1 MTEVRT
7 GNRKRDLAPFFSMV
21 LLIVLF
27 TAITPRFISV
37 SNIMTIS
44 KQVSINGILGIAMF
58 LIVLTGGIDISMG
71 STLSLLCV
79 LTGFLE
85 SRSIPFLMILFIV
98 LLAGAI
104 VGYLKGLLVTKIK
117 LPDLIVTLAAKNLIR
132 GIALMFSVETY
143 IITSPIMTSLGA
155 GQIFGILPNPF
166 MCFILVAVVI
176 AVVLSRTRLGRRI
189 YAVGGNSDAAMQA
202 GIHVGRTKRN
212 AYMLS
217 GMLVAIAAVLY
228 SSIYQNILASK
239 IGGDTENTLLAIVL
253 LGGATM
259 SGGYGT
265 ILGIVFGAFTM
276 AILNNGMILAR
287 STDYWVTALTGI
299 LILASMLVQY
309 LQNEGIFKKKRSG
322 GALNK

>member
-1 MTEVRT
+1 MKSNHRSRT
-7 GNRKRDLAPFFSMV
+7 VAPFVSMV
-21 LLIVLF
+21 LLIILF
-27 TAITPRFISV
+27 TAITPRFIAV
-37 SNIMTIS
+37 SNVLTIS
-44 KQVSINGILGIAMF
+44 RQVSINGILGIAMF

-85 SRSIPFLMILFIV
+85 SRSVPFLLIAVIV
-98 LLAGAI
+98 IAAGAA
-104 VGYLKGLLVTKIK
+104 VGYLKGLLVTKIN

-143 IITSPIMTSLGA
+143 IITSPVMLSIGK
-155 GQIFGILPNPF
+155 GQIFGFLPIPFVCFAAVAAIVALILT
-166 MCFILVAVVI
+166 
-176 AVVLSRTRLGRRI
+176 RTRFGRRI
-189 YAVGGNSDAAMQA
+189 YAVGGNSDAATQA

-212 AYMLS
+212 VYVFS
-217 GMLVAIAAVLY
+217 GMLVASAAILY

-259 SGGYGT
+259 SGGYGAV
-265 ILGIVFGAFTM
+265 LGIVFGAFTM

-299 LILASMLVQY
+299 LILAAMLIQFI
-309 LQNEGIFKKKRSG
+309 QNSGIFKKKKFG
-322 GALNK
+322 GVPNK

>member
-1 MTEVRT
+1 MKNNKLTK
-7 GNRKRDLAPFFSMV
+7 NLAPFISMV

-27 TAITPRFISV
+27 TAITPRFIAF
-37 SNIMTIS
+37 SNVKTLC

-85 SRSIPFLMILFIV
+85 SKNLPFLVIFIV
-98 LLAGAI
+98 VLIGGAA

-143 IITSPIMTSLGA
+143 IITSPIMLTLGA
-155 GQIFGILPNPF
+155 GQVFGVIPAPF
-166 MCFILVAVVI
+166 ICFVIVAIVVAVI
-176 AVVLSRTRLGRRI
+176 LAKTRLGRRI
-189 YAVGGNSDAAMQA
+189 YAVGGNSDAATQA
-202 GIHVGRTKRN
+202 GINVGKTKRN
-212 AYMLS
+212 VYVFS
-217 GMLVAIAAVLY
+217 GILVAVAAVLY

-253 LGGATM
+253 LGGASM
-259 SGGYGT
+259 SGGYGAV
-265 ILGIVFGAFTM
+265 LGIVFGAFSM

-309 LQNEGIFKKKRSG
+309 IQKSGIFKKKKFG
-322 GALNK
+322 GVLNK

>member
-1 MTEVRT
+1 MKSNHRSRT
-7 GNRKRDLAPFFSMV
+7 VAPFVSMV
-21 LLIVLF
+21 LLIILF
-27 TAITPRFISV
+27 TAITPRFIAV
-37 SNIMTIS
+37 SNVLTIS
-44 KQVSINGILGIAMF
+44 RQVSINGILGIAMF

-85 SRSIPFLMILFIV
+85 SRSVPFLLIAVIV
-98 LLAGAI
+98 IAAGAA
-104 VGYLKGLLVTKIK
+104 VGYLKGLLVTKIN

-143 IITSPIMTSLGA
+143 IITSPVMLSIGK
-155 GQIFGILPNPF
+155 GQIFGFLPIPF
-166 MCFILVAVVI
+166 VCFAAVAVIVALI
-176 AVVLSRTRLGRRI
+176 LTRTRFGRRI
-189 YAVGGNSDAAMQA
+189 YAVGGNSDAATQA

-212 AYMLS
+212 VYVFS
-217 GMLVAIAAVLY
+217 GMLVAAAAILY

-259 SGGYGT
+259 SGGYGAV
-265 ILGIVFGAFTM
+265 LGIVFGAFTM

-299 LILASMLVQY
+299 LILAAMLIQFI
-309 LQNEGIFKKKRSG
+309 QNSGIFKKKKFG
-322 GALNK
+322 GVPNK